1 MTRYVKIRTLGSAAA
16 VLTTLLAISG
26 CRGETSK
33 DPPIVPIRNMYNQP
47 RYKIQGESEFF
58 ADRRMMRPPVEGAV
72 AREMDIDPEVATGR
86 LADDSAYV
94 LTIPKR
100 AIDSFGGM
108 DKLVA
113 RGRDRYGIY
122 CTPCHD
128 ATGSGNGEVAIHA
141 VATGAAVMKP
151 TTYHQDRLRHAPDGQ
166 IFATISNGVRN
177 MPAYGFQ
184 IPTHDRWAIIGY
196 VRALQVSQASV
207 GEQSKL

>member
-1 MTRYVKIRTLGSAAA
+1 
-16 VLTTLLAISG
+16 
-26 CRGETSK
+26 
-33 DPPIVPIRNMYNQP
+33 
-47 RYKIQGESEFF
+47 
-58 ADRRMMRPPVEGAV
+58 
-72 AREMDIDPEVATGR
+72 MDIDPEVATGR
-86 LADDSAYV
+86 LADDSGYV

-128 ATGSGNGEVAIHA
+128 ATGSGSGEVAAHA

-151 TTYHQDRLRHAPDGQ
+151 PTYHQERLRHAPDGQ

-177 MPAYGFQ
+177 MPSYGFQ
-184 IPTHDRWAIIGY
+184 IPTHDRWAIVGY

>member
-1 MTRYVKIRTLGSAAA
+1 MQRNLGVVVAVALAGLAA
-16 VLTTLLAISG
+16 SG
-26 CRGETSK
+26 CRGQTSK
-33 DPPIVPIRNMYNQP
+33 DAPIVPIRNMYNQP

-58 ADRRMMRPPVEGAV
+58 ADHRTMRPPVEGAIS
-72 AREMDIDPEVATGR
+72 REMDIDPEVATGR
-86 LADDSAYV
+86 LADDSGYV
-94 LTIPKR
+94 LTIPRR

-128 ATGSGNGEVAIHA
+128 ATGSGNGEVAVHA
-141 VATGAAVMKP
+141 VRTGAAVMKP
-151 TTYHQDRLRHAPDGQ
+151 PTYHQDRLRHAPDGQ
-166 IFATISNGVRN
+166 IFATVSNGVRN
-177 MPAYGFQ
+177 MPAYSFQ
-184 IPTHDRWAIIGY
+184 IPTHDRWAIVGY